1 MLSFYKQIKSY
12 ILIWHI
18 HLTNWTFKWVIV
30 GKSTHFFPTHTFLNR
45 HMIFFQRTLKSS
57 EGSIETYQTGGRC
70 FDGTHCLSVDGMH
83 GEEQRSDQS
92 QSGVFKHTAFAR
104 VHEQAGHS
112 AVQAHVDHVEIERR
126 GAVQQDVHPVKK
138 RGGIFSI

>member
-1 MLSFYKQIKSY
+1 MGDCGQIY
-12 ILIWHI
+12 TL
-18 HLTNWTFKWVIV
+18 
-30 GKSTHFFPTHTFLNR
+30 FPIHTFWNS
-45 HMIFFQRTLKSS
+45 HMIFFQRTPKSS
-57 EGSIETYQTGGRC
+57 EGSITTYQTGGRC
-70 FDGTHCLSVDGMH
+70 FDGTHGLSVDGMH

-92 QSGVFKHTAFAR
+92 QSGVFKHTAFTR

-126 GAVQQDVHPVKK
+126 SAVQQDVQPVKK